1 MRAHFRSVVASPWA
15 PVFAGLLAMYV
26 PTLLDLFSGT
36 WAQSEQAHGP
46 IILGVSIWL
55 LSRIW
60 PQMDAAT
67 AGSKGSAFGYLLIGI
82 GVLSYVVGRS
92 QRIQLFELGS
102 SLWVLTGAVIAI
114 RGSQALKMMWF
125 PIFFMCFMVPLPGPV
140 VDAVTMP
147 MKMAVSHV
155 VEKLLFAADY
165 PIGRSGVILQIGQ
178 YKLLVAD
185 ACAGL
190 HTLFTLEAMGLLYLN
205 LVRTSSVFRNITLAI
220 FIVPISFSANVIR
233 VMTLTLVTYYL
244 GDEAGQGFLHWFA
257 GMVLFLSALILIS
270 GVDTVLRRIT
280 MRKLKKTSKALMAL
294 DDDAKAT
301 KAAV

>member
-1 MRAHFRSVVASPWA
+1 MDMRTHLHNVVASPWA
-15 PVFAGLLAMYV
+15 PVFAGLLVMYV

-46 IILGVSIWL
+46 IILGVSVWL

-67 AGSKGSAFGYLLIGI
+67 AGAKGSAFGYLLIAV

-92 QRIQLFELGS
+92 QSIQLFELGS
-102 SLWVLTGAVIAI
+102 SLWVLTGAVIAM
-114 RGSQALKMMWF
+114 RGGQALKMMWF

-205 LVRTSSVFRNITLAI
+205 LVRTSSLFRNITLAV

-233 VMTLTLVTYYL
+233 VMALTLVTYYL

-257 GMVLFLSALILIS
+257 GMVLFLSALVLIIA
-270 GVDTVLRRIT
+270 VDSALRKIGSRRSRAIPVAPVPAEVDEVT
-280 MRKLKKTSKALMAL
+280 A
-294 DDDAKAT
+294 
-301 KAAV
+301 